1 MGANGMNSVR
11 KERDIRSESEGRVN
25 KGTKINFRR
34 VYLFPRGNGCDN
46 LSVYLDYVSYRHK
59 GSYDAHFS
67 IEALD
72 RLDPTISVKRGK
84 SQAERWPLSWVLIL

>member
-11 KERDIRSESEGRVN
+11 KERDLRSESEGRVS
-25 KGTKINFRR
+25 KITKINFRR
-34 VYLFPRGNGCDN
+34 IYLFPRGNDCDN
-46 LSVYLDYVSYRHK
+46 LLVYLDYVSYIHN

-72 RLDPTISVKRGK
+72 RLDPSLSV
-84 SQAERWPLSWVLIL
+84 